1 MARSGRRPLLWL
13 GAAALL
19 AAALSYCLALR
30 LHSPAAAA
38 DASVSVDPDSASVVV
53 GSTVDVAVRIDD
65 ASNLYSAA
73 FHLTFD
79 PAVLE
84 VVDAD
89 PSRDGVQIFPG
100 TFPGPSQGPG
110 DIVTNAADNTAGT
123 VDYDF
128 TLLDPAP
135 VANGSGVLATI
146 RFRGKAV
153 GSSALTLS
161 GATLWDPLN
170 DPIPAGSSDG
180 SVEVAEA
187 AVDTPTAAA
196 ATPTPTRTP
205 QATSTPKSTST
216 PKATS
221 TPKPTS
227 TPRPTSTPKPTAT
240 PRPDPPQQ
248 VVEILTPV
256 GGVAAGGTHSTPGA
270 PNLPSA
276 GAGTMPSQLW
286 RWFFLSGTI
295 IMGLATWAFTFRF
308 YARQKENERF
318 WHR

>member
-1 MARSGRRPLLWL
+1 MARSGQRPLLWL

-19 AAALSYCLALR
+19 AVTLACCLALR
-30 LHSPAAAA
+30 PHSPAVAA

-79 PAVLE
+79 PALLE

-110 DIVTNAADNTAGT
+110 DVVTNAADNTAGT

-128 TLLDPAP
+128 TLIDPAP

-153 GSSALTLS
+153 GTSALTLS
-161 GATLWDPLN
+161 GATLWDPLK
-170 DPIPAGSSDG
+170 DPIAASSSDG
-180 SVEVAEA
+180 SVEVAGA
-187 AVDTPTAAA
+187 PVDTPT
-196 ATPTPTRTP
+196 PDN
-205 QATSTPKSTST
+205 
-216 PKATS
+216 
-221 TPKPTS
+221 
-227 TPRPTSTPKPTAT
+227 PTAT
-240 PRPDPPQQ
+240 PTRRSHCVTPNHTPRRRRRRRSPRPRRSRPLPPSRPRRRDPT
-248 VVEILTPV
+248 LR
-256 GGVAAGGTHSTPGA
+256 SRW
-270 PNLPSA
+270 
-276 GAGTMPSQLW
+276 W
-286 RWFFLSGTI
+286 RS
-295 IMGLATWAFTFRF
+295 
-308 YARQKENERF
+308 
-318 WHR
+318 